1 MFEKVSG
8 LFFIVSRLT
17 YLKRQTRSL
26 PDKWITVGGGD
37 AVKKRKKID
46 WWILGPYLTL
56 SMIGLLEVYSASS
69 YRLLQADENTKS
81 LLFAPTDFHI
91 FELGRNLLSSF
102 NQTALFTSP

>member
-1 MFEKVSG
+1 M
-8 LFFIVSRLT
+8 
-17 YLKRQTRSL
+17 
-26 PDKWITVGGGD
+26 GGGD

-81 LLFAPTDFHI
+81 LLYLFSLFI
-91 FELGRNLLSSF
+91 FVSSCYIIF
-102 NQTALFTSP
+102 NKKYLNKIEVKD